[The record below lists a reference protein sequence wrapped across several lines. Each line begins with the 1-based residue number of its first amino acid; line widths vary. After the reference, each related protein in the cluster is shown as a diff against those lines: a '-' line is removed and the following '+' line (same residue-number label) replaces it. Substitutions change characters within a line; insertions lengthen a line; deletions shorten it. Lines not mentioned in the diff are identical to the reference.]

1 MTMAEPVGAQEAPA
15 NQALVGADVVRLR
28 NGGLVRGTI
37 TQLVPG
43 ASVTIVTG
51 AGKSFDFVMAEV
63 AYAGPA
69 DDGPAP
75 SARGDGSV
83 ASEAKQVARVEGREL
98 ATVRFESDP
107 PGMTF
112 HRPGSSA
119 VAYGA
124 HGVGVATNYERLCT
138 APCELT
144 IAAGAETLAIS
155 VPGGIPLEAGVVTI
169 PAGRFRVTG
178 AFESRATLRTAGW
191 LVAAGSLV
199 LLTGAM
205 YAAIDK
211 KKECEPDIGGY
222 GEHCRDKLDVD
233 LPIFLAGC
241 LGGGLGIGI
250 GLRMAGKRDRPVV
263 RGQATTNSSFMT
275 DRIRGVAV
283 QGSF

>member
-1 MTMAEPVGAQEAPA
+1 M
-15 NQALVGADVVRLR
+15 
-28 NGGLVRGTI
+28 
-37 TQLVPG
+37 
-43 ASVTIVTG
+43 S
-51 AGKSFDFVMAEV
+51 
-63 AYAGPA
+63 
-69 DDGPAP
+69 
-75 SARGDGSV
+75 SAREPPCEVNAQVWRRRRLV
-83 ASEAKQVARVEGREL
+83 AQWA
-98 ATVRFESDP
+98 ATCC
-107 PGMTF
+107 
-112 HRPGSSA
+112 
-119 VAYGA
+119 GA
-124 HGVGVATNYERLCT
+124 HPSGCHWLKAQASSCGVEATTRLCT
-138 APCELT
+138 APCEVT